1 MKIKKEM
8 ILRRVGS
15 DVIMIPVGSALL
27 EHNGMFMLSEVS
39 QVALVV
45 KHPPANTGGAGDA
58 GSNSGSGRSPGEE
71 NGKYSSVFLPGE
83 SHGQRSLAGLAH
95 THTTINGLP
104 WTQLK

>member
-1 MKIKKEM
+1 M
-8 ILRRVGS
+8 
-15 DVIMIPVGSALL
+15 
-27 EHNGMFMLSEVS
+27 
-39 QVALVV
+39 V